1 MASPSPRSPNGE
13 DRLPVYGTKVAGKDD
28 TAVLDVEKNR
38 RTRTK
43 TPEPAE
49 QRNGTATPN
58 PPAVLEPFDWDD
70 FEARYE
76 KALAEAEGQERE
88 VLKEAESLFRYF
100 EAWSSAASAHD
111 DKRAVKR
118 LQTRQRY
125 INISE
130 QRMAQKQQHYDEM
143 SINEL
148 PFKIPQITSDELL
161 EFQRRHFS
169 SEAAADFGQ
178 NFTKLPPQES
188 SEAQLYEEWEEEE
201 EDDGLG
207 YYEDGVKRTLTDE
220 QIAIFRHSELREL
233 RKQQEKQFQS
243 KSEVPRDASANE
255 TDVASPHGSGAPAGS
270 RNKKKKKKSK
280 AGKQEP
286 KPDLRKRTWD
296 VVEAG
301 LDTLDYD

>member
-28 TAVLDVEKNR
+28 TAVLDVEKHR

-130 QRMAQKQQHYDEM
+130 QKMAQKQQHYDEVM
-143 SINEL
+143 RAFEI
-148 PFKIPQITSDELL
+148 
-161 EFQRRHFS
+161 S
-169 SEAAADFGQ
+169 SEAH
-178 NFTKLPPQES
+178 
-188 SEAQLYEEWEEEE
+188 LYEEWEEEE

-233 RKQQEKQFQS
+233 RKQQEKQSQS

-255 TDVASPHGSGAPAGS
+255 TDVASPHGSGAPTGS
-270 RNKKKKKKSK
+270 RNKKKKKKKSK

-296 VVEAG
+296 GISTRIVLYWDGIRRLARYNGVAG
-301 LDTLDYD
+301 SNE